1 MVLPSLN
8 ITDADKSG
16 AFHSQESHLAIGAWD
31 LGATKLWGKHDSVS
45 SEGFSSGRFSDHEV
59 QEG

>member
-31 LGATKLWGKHDSVS
+31 LGAIKHGENTTASAQKDSAQAGS
-45 SEGFSSGRFSDHEV
+45 
-59 QEG
+59 QIMK